1 MIKRFSSVFKK
12 SENDWLKVTVS
23 IFFSII
29 MVIFFGKTVA
39 GSYALPTELPDTLT
53 TGMGNVL
60 TDRVTLFEDGLDGD
74 EIISLVPYYAYDG
87 NNKYTVYC
95 LEKEKGWPSND
106 KAQTIT
112 KSEVPL
118 DAGYVYILQNAYPNK
133 SLTGN
138 DKNDDYL
145 TQVAIWF
152 YQDRVNGVSD
162 DTNGVLTAKQKNV
175 IKSSSYYRYIEPLIT
190 GAVNAKNN
198 PVTINPSFNISTSD
212 FKLSGD
218 NKYLVTDLI
227 TVDSNVSYDD
237 YAVSV
242 DNSAVEVLN
251 SSNEVVGNNTISS
264 GEPFKLRVN
273 LSKIDN
279 PISVNINVVVN
290 YTDYVAYSYDPPSNM
305 ADTMQQAV
313 VGTLVGVPKQKT
325 VSASVSMP
333 TGSLTIKKVDSSNNS
348 PLAGASIEVIRKATN
363 KTVASFESTTSDYV
377 INNLLP
383 GEYEIK
389 ELEAPNGYYID
400 EESSNVII
408 SDSNLNISKTITN
421 SKYDVKIRKVDSET
435 GSVVSGAVLNIINSD
450 NEVVDTITT
459 TNDYVSVDTAKLKE
473 GTYRVVEVSA
483 PSGYVINTTEKK
495 FSLDKTHTKI
505 TVDFEDKKN
514 EVIIEKRDASDN
526 SFVSGAVLRLIRV
539 SDNKVIDEWTTNN
552 KGHSVRGLEKG
563 EYKVIEVK
571 APNGYTLSSSEVT
584 VTITGEETEPITAVF
599 YNSDNQIVINKVDE
613 DGNPLSGAKLR
624 ITNSSGSEI
633 DTFTTTKDPYTIDKL
648 DPGTYYVEEIEAPSG
663 YALNKERESF
673 TIDENTTSV
682 QVTMENAKSF
692 IYIGK
697 VDMSSG
703 SYIAGAKLKLTSEDG
718 SYSETFTS
726 SNTPLKV
733 AVPYGKYTLEETEAP
748 SGYIKTD
755 EKVSIDFNVN
765 TTSNIYTISNK
776 TGGLTIQK
784 IDSET
789 GNAVSG
795 ATLEIRNSSGDLV
808 KTVTTTDT
816 PTVVSDLSDGTYKI
830 VETDTPD
837 GYIKSDKEYE
847 VTISSSNPNP
857 SVTIENRPIIVNLG
871 KIDARTG
878 DYIAGATMRLSRLD
892 GEMTP
897 ITFVST
903 ASPYKV
909 ERLVPGIYS
918 LEEIEAP
925 SGYVGTGSK
934 VTFRVLETGKVQT
947 VNISNDITAIS
958 VNNRVLTVD
967 TNGVS
972 GYTYRLETRDGKV
985 IDEFTTTEDVY
996 TSDELEIGDY
1006 TLRQIEAPDGV
1017 IVNDSPIY
1025 FSVSDS
1031 NEVGVINFVNDF
1043 TKVEISKLDMA
1054 NSEEVKGAHLVI
1066 RDSKGE
1072 VVEEWTSSDS
1082 PHYIEK
1088 LPVGKYT
1095 LTETIAPDGYV
1106 LNTSVIDF
1114 EVKSTGDI
1122 QSEVMYNSKPVEVPN
1137 TSRSATYIYLIG
1149 GILILIGGVLIY
1161 ISYNNKIKKKS
1172 RKNI

>member
-1 MIKRFSSVFKK
+1 MIKSIGSIFKK
-12 SENDWLKVTVS
+12 SENDWLKVTIS

-29 MVIFFGKTVA
+29 MIIFFGKTVA
-39 GSYALPTELPDTLT
+39 SSYAAPTELPDSLT
-53 TGMGNVL
+53 TGMGDIL
-60 TDRVTLFEDGLDGD
+60 TDRVNLFDDLDGD
-74 EIISLVPYYAYDG
+74 EIIALVPYYAYDG
-87 NNKYTVYC
+87 SNRYTVYC

-106 KAQTIT
+106 SPQTIT

-118 DAGYVYILQNAYPNK
+118 DSGYVYILQNAYPNK

-242 DNSAVEVLN
+242 DNSAIEVLN

-290 YTDYVAYSYDPPSNM
+290 YTDYVAYSYDPPSDM

-718 SYSETFTS
+718 SYSEIFTS

-733 AVPYGKYTLEETEAP
+733 AVPYGKYTLEEVEAP

-765 TTSNIYTISNK
+765 TTSNIYTISNT

-789 GNAVSG
+789 GEAVSG
-795 ATLEIRNSSGDLV
+795 ATLEIRNSNGDVV
-808 KTVTTTDT
+808 KTVTTTNT

-847 VTISSSNPNP
+847 VTISSNNLNP
-857 SVTIENRPIIVNLG
+857 SVTIVNEPIIVNLG

-878 DYIAGATMRLSRLD
+878 EYIAGATMRLSRLD
-892 GEMTP
+892 GEMEA

-925 SGYVGTGSK
+925 VGYVGTGSI
-934 VTFRVLETGKVQT
+934 VTFRVLETGKVQSI
-947 VNISNDITAIS
+947 NISNDITTIS
-958 VNNRVLTVD
+958 INNRRLVVEAE
-967 TNGVS
+967 V
-972 GYTYRLETRDGKV
+972 GYKFRLESRSGEL
-985 IDEFTTTEDVY
+985 IDEFETTNEEY

-1025 FSVSDS
+1025 FSVGES
-1031 NEVGVINFVNDF
+1031 NEVNVINFVNDF
-1043 TKVEISKLDMA
+1043 TKVEISKKDMA
-1054 NSEEVKGAHLVI
+1054 NSEEIEGAHLVI
-1066 RDSKGE
+1066 RNSSGE

-1106 LNTSVIDF
+1106 LNTSVVDF
-1114 EVKSTGDI
+1114 EVKSSGDI
-1122 QSEVMYNSKPVEVPN
+1122 QSEVMYNSKPIEVPN
-1137 TSRSATYIYLIG
+1137 TGSNATYIYLVG

-1161 ISYNNKIKKKS
+1161 VSYRNKIKKKS
-1172 RKNI
+1172 IKNI